1 MFDVMSLPLDW
12 PVEVNYHEAKAFCS
26 WKGPTYRL
34 PTEAEHHRIRD
45 HPVSCVQLV
54 LVHCCVT
61 LSCYSVVVLSLQPPS
76 SDASCDPA
84 FQPDFK
90 ANVNLRYGSSSVSVC
105 NIVL

>member
-45 HPVSCVQLV
+45 HPVRTHNICKIAENQFLHRCIIIVP
-54 LVHCCVT
+54 
-61 LSCYSVVVLSLQPPS
+61 SVKM
-76 SDASCDPA
+76 SDALYIH
-84 FQPDFK
+84 
-90 ANVNLRYGSSSVSVC
+90 VYLHSSRC
-105 NIVL
+105 